1 MYSCAISA
9 FFIFI
14 LILSRLR
21 IVKILSS
28 TSKLFRFFFSLLGS
42 GLNRESKYLN
52 IVYFLSRDFFFFF
65 YFKFN
70 DPRCW
75 EQKKKN
81 EYIYETAFYTFRIV
95 FTRNIV
101 ETFCE
106 KMKRI
111 KSRFSVHRR
120 HDLLHSEDVRASHDG
135 SIKWTA
141 SPSILV
147 RDWTFECISSNF
159 SFSYYRETI
168 VNVSTWK
175 NANWQGI
182 KFSQDHILG
191 RSTSYMISRLNYFN
205 FLKLN

>member
-65 YFKFN
+65 ILN
-70 DPRCW
+70 LTILVVGNR
-75 EQKKKN
+75 KKKN

-147 RDWTFECISSNF
+147 ATELSSASRVIF
-159 SFSYYRETI
+159 PFLIIEKRS
-168 VNVSTWK
+168 
-175 NANWQGI
+175 
-182 KFSQDHILG
+182 
-191 RSTSYMISRLNYFN
+191 STSQRGKMRIDKVLNFPKIISWEDQRRI
-205 FLKLN
+205 

>member
-28 TSKLFRFFFSLLGS
+28 ISKLFRFFFFVARFKFKQ
-42 GLNRESKYLN
+42 REQIFKYC
-52 IVYFLSRDFFFFF
+52 VFSFSRFFFFF
-65 YFKFN
+65 ILN
-70 DPRCW
+70 LTILVVGNR
-75 EQKKKN
+75 KKKN

>member
-42 GLNRESKYLN
+42 SLNRESKYLN

-65 YFKFN
+65 ILN
-70 DPRCW
+70 LTILVVGNR
-75 EQKKKN
+75 KKKN

-141 SPSILV
+141 SLSILV
-147 RDWTFECISSNF
+147 ATELSSASRVIF
-159 SFSYYRETI
+159 PFLIIEKRS
-168 VNVSTWK
+168 
-175 NANWQGI
+175 
-182 KFSQDHILG
+182 
-191 RSTSYMISRLNYFN
+191 STSQREKMRIDKVLNFPKIISREDQRRI
-205 FLKLN
+205 